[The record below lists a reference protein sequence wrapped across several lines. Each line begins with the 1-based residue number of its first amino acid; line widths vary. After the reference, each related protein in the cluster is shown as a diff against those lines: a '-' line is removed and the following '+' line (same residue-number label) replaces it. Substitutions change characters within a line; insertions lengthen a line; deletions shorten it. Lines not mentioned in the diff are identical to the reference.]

1 MRVLI
6 DIERG
11 SIMAHFADICYMVFS
26 SILFVKTS
34 LLGLVMLIISE
45 FTSSFVK
52 VHYLRDSFEFDI
64 RNCTF
69 EIKRFTREEVA
80 EKLLLKKKN
89 SSKSHKR
96 NR

>member
-1 MRVLI
+1 MRRVLDNTIEKDEGLI

-11 SIMAHFADICYMVFS
+11 SILAHFADICYMVFS

-34 LLGLVMLIISE
+34 LLGLAMLIISE

-64 RNCTF
+64 RNCHTS
-69 EIKRFTREEVA
+69 R
-80 EKLLLKKKN
+80 
-89 SSKSHKR
+89 
-96 NR
+96 